1 LILSADW
8 VVPVEGEP
16 IRDGAVVVE
25 DGRIAAVGP
34 AAELGEGTR
43 HEGCVI
49 APGFVNAHSHLEYAV
64 YAGFGDGQPFGPW
77 LKTHVE
83 RKDKLSLEEMEDVA
97 RLGAAECLASGITTV
112 GDCSYS
118 GAAATACAEF
128 GLRATVYLEVFGIG
142 AREQRFDVLRERIG
156 ELPERV
162 RIGVSPH
169 APYTCDLE
177 LYRAC
182 AALGLPTATHF
193 RESEVE
199 HPLPGLRP
207 TSIGELAEASLLGSN
222 VVAAHCV
229 HVTPEEIE
237 LLARYDVAVAH
248 CPRSNAMLGCG
259 IAPLAELR
267 SAGLRIG
274 LGTDSPASAPS
285 FDLFEELRSAVFAA
299 RARERN
305 PEALTAAEA
314 LRLATLGGAEA
325 LGLADEVGSLTP
337 GKRADLF
344 VLDLADSAY
353 HPWEDPVSAAVLGGA
368 PERVIT
374 ALVDGEAR
382 YRKGEVEWHEL
393 RRRAASARSRMLA
406 PPAQHRRLP
415 GSAA

>member
-1 LILSADW
+1 MILSADW
-8 VVPVEGEP
+8 VVPVDREP

-25 DGRIAAVGP
+25 KGCIAAVGP
-34 AAELGEGTR
+34 AADLGTGQR

-49 APGFVNAHSHLEYAV
+49 LPGFVNAHSHLEYAV

-83 RKDKLSLEEMEDVA
+83 RKDRLSPDEMADVA
-97 RLGAAECLASGITTV
+97 RLGAAECLESGITTV

-118 GAAATACAEF
+118 GGAAIACAEF
-128 GLRATVYLEVFGIG
+128 GLRAIVYLEVFGVG
-142 AREQRFDVLRERIG
+142 PREERFDALRERVG
-156 ELPERV
+156 ELPDRV

-182 AALGLPTATHF
+182 AELGVPVATHF

-199 HPLPGLRP
+199 RPLPELRP
-207 TSIGELAEASLLGSN
+207 TSIVELAEASLLGSN
-222 VVAAHCV
+222 VLAAHCV

-267 SAGLRIG
+267 AAGLRTG

-285 FDLFEELRSAVFAA
+285 FDFFDELRAAVFAA
-299 RARERN
+299 RARERH
-305 PEALTAAEA
+305 PDALAAADA
-314 LRLATLGGAEA
+314 LHLGTLGAAEA
-325 LGLADEVGSLTP
+325 LGLAHEVGSLTP
-337 GKRADLF
+337 GKRADVT

-353 HPWEDPVSAAVLGGA
+353 HPWEDPVSAVVLGGS
-368 PERVIT
+368 PGRVVET
-374 ALVDGEAR
+374 LVDGEVR

-406 PPAQHRRLP
+406 PPARPRP
-415 GSAA
+415 TASAV